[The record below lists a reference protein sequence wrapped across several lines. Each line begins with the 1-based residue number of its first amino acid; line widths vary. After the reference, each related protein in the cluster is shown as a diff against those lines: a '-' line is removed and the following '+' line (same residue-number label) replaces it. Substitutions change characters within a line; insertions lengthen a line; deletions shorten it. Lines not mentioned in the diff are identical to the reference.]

1 MFFLR
6 CLYFLCKH
14 KGRNSQCVLSR
25 SPRDLG
31 PISRASAARAPRAS
45 RRLRR
50 RACRTSSRTPRRSS
64 RDSSRRRA
72 DDATRRVRAETRPET
87 RPETRGSRPSRA
99 TFVQNEPKRTR
110 DSRPRGRNPR
120 AGRVARGRG
129 TRPPPMGA
137 RKRARGAP
145 RRATRRGGCLLA
157 RGMYALTRAVLEPR
171 MKTFLSRRM
180 KTVRSL
186 LSPHP
191 ETTVVFT
198 PPPLRAWRGGP

>member
-1 MFFLR
+1 MR
-6 CLYFLCKH
+6 
-14 KGRNSQCVLSR
+14 GVRRQAGAR
-25 SPRDLG
+25 RPRGDGARAAGAGGGGG
-31 PISRASAARAPRAS
+31 PRRRSRARGGPQK
-45 RRLRR
+45 RR
-50 RACRTSSRTPRRSS
+50 RKRRGEAQGTL
-64 RDSSRRRA
+64 REEGLT
-72 DDATRRVRAETRPET
+72 TRRDAFERRPVPRPVPRPGGPDRPERLLSKT
-87 RPETRGSRPSRA
+87 SR
-99 TFVQNEPKRTR
+99 KITR

-137 RKRARGAP
+137 RKRARGAQ
-145 RRATRRGGCLLA
+145 RRATRRRGGCLLA

-191 ETTVVFT
+191 ETTVVVT
-198 PPPLRAWRGGP
+198 PPPRRAWRGGP

>member
-1 MFFLR
+1 MR
-6 CLYFLCKH
+6 
-14 KGRNSQCVLSR
+14 GVRRQAGAR
-25 SPRDLG
+25 RPRGDG
-31 PISRASAARAPRAS
+31 ARAGWEAARS
-45 RRLRR
+45 RRRSR
-50 RACRTSSRTPRRSS
+50 PAADPKTSPKTPRQSS
-64 RDSSRRRA
+64 RDSSRRS
-72 DDATRRVRAETRPET
+72 RRRDETRSSGDPSRDLSRDPGPD
-87 RPETRGSRPSRA
+87 RPERLLSKTSR
-99 TFVQNEPKRTR
+99 KITR

-137 RKRARGAP
+137 RKRARGAQ
-145 RRATRRGGCLLA
+145 RRATRRRGGCLLA

-191 ETTVVFT
+191 ETTVVVT
-198 PPPLRAWRGGP
+198 PPPRRAWRGGP